1 MPHFPRF
8 RALALFGRRLQERVD
23 SVGIPASK
31 NLHNLR
37 HCTRTRTWGLVE
49 GHADPVLLAPDD
61 VTRNVRAVRLK
72 NNVETLGDVVGLGNL
87 ERRPRNGHVADQAI
101 NQAAGEL
108 NRSRHQYGVARD
120 RASFHET

>member
-1 MPHFPRF
+1 
-8 RALALFGRRLQERVD
+8 LALFGRRPPHRVD
-23 SVGIPASK
+23 SLVMPASE

-61 VTRNVRAVRLK
+61 VTGNVRAVRLK
-72 NNVETLGDVVGLGNL
+72 NKVKTLGDVVGLGNL

-108 NRSRHQYGVARD
+108 NRSRHQYGAARD

>member
-1 MPHFPRF
+1 MSASLRKRPKLPRGSEMT
-8 RALALFGRRLQERVD
+8 RSA
-23 SVGIPASK
+23 
-31 NLHNLR
+31 NLR

-49 GHADPVLLAPDD
+49 GHADPVRLAPDD
-61 VTRNVRAVRLK
+61 VTGNVRAVRLK
-72 NNVETLGDVVGLGNL
+72 NKVETLGDVVGLGNL

-108 NRSRHQYGVARD
+108 NRSRHQYGAARD

>member
-1 MPHFPRF
+1 MTRS
-8 RALALFGRRLQERVD
+8 A
-23 SVGIPASK
+23 
-31 NLHNLR
+31 NLR

-61 VTRNVRAVRLK
+61 VTGNVRAVRLK
-72 NNVETLGDVVGLGNL
+72 NKVETLGDVLGLCNI
-87 ERRPRNGHVADQAI
+87 ERRPRNGHVADQSI
-101 NQAAGEL
+101 NHALSEL

>member
-1 MPHFPRF
+1 MPLNSCAIWSNSKEVCFTWDV
-8 RALALFGRRLQERVD
+8 RVG
-23 SVGIPASK
+23 V
-31 NLHNLR
+31 NLR

-61 VTRNVRAVRLK
+61 VTGNVRAVRLK
-72 NNVETLGDVVGLGNL
+72 NKVETLGDVVGLGNL

-120 RASFHET
+120 CASFHET